1 MSSTREHV
9 VDNIPFYKAY
19 DKDEYYHH
27 GYFYSL
33 LMI

>member
-1 MSSTREHV
+1 MSSTRERV
-9 VDNIPFYKAY
+9 LDNIAFYRAY
-19 DKDEYYHH
+19 NKEEYYHH